1 MRTDPI
7 LRPIKRSFALNHET
21 KSLLSVISNLAF
33 SIAIPIFIL
42 NSTKLPFSPE
52 AKLIIAIL
60 FPLLYGAYEWWR
72 TKKHNFLALL
82 GLINVVITG
91 GFGLLQLGGI
101 WFSIKEA
108 SFPLLI
114 GIFVL
119 ISGLRQSPFF
129 GKMLMSP
136 EVFNTEKLDEKLK
149 ETNKTAEFNRLV
161 LNSNHFLAFS
171 FFISA
176 FLNFVIAE
184 QTFSPISEAL
194 AATERANILNSQ
206 IALMHKRGFMGI
218 AIPSMIMMLSLLMY
232 YFKQIEKITGEK
244 IEVFFHQPAN
254 NTEAQRE
261 KP

>member
-1 MRTDPI
+1 M
-7 LRPIKRSFALNHET
+7 SHET
-21 KSLLSVISNLAF
+21 KSLLNVISNLAF

-42 NSTKLPFSPE
+42 NSTKLPLTPE
-52 AKLIIAIL
+52 VKLVVAIL
-60 FPLLYGAYEWWR
+60 FPLLYGAFEWWR

-114 GIFVL
+114 GVFVF
-119 ISGLRQSPFF
+119 ISGMRQSPFF

-136 EVFNTEKLDEKLK
+136 EVFNTEKLDAKLR
-149 ETNKTAEFNRLV
+149 EANKTDDFNRLV
-161 LNSNHFLAFS
+161 LTSNHFLALS

-176 FLNFVIAE
+176 LLNFIIAE
-184 QTFSPISEAL
+184 QTFSPISETL
-194 AATERANILNSQ
+194 DATERANILNGQ

-232 YFKQIEKITGEK
+232 YFKRIESITGEK
-244 IEVFFHQPAN
+244 IETYFHQAPN
-254 NTEAQRE
+254 KSEAQRE